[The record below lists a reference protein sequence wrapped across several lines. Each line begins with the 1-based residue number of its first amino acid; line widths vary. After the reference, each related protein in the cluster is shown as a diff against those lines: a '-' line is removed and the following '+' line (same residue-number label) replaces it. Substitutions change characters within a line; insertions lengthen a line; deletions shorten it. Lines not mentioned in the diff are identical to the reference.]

1 MTQNADSPPL
11 PPTRRPRTA
20 PLGERPTLTDAQRV
34 ALEAYA
40 DTVVPGRKRHPD
52 DVAIAGVDDTPG
64 AVECGALDVLT
75 DPATGIEDGVGGMA
89 DLLDQ
94 RAVTWATAREL
105 PDPVGRFA
113 DLGYTDRRRLV
124 AELTDPEEPEKDLW
138 FLVALFATMAYDSA
152 PHLETA
158 DALDPA
164 VTPASG
170 LRAMGFFPPVDGRWA
185 FDRGGYGR
193 PLARL
198 RAGTDDHGDPR

>member
-1 MTQNADSPPL
+1 MTQNADPSTL

-20 PLGERPTLTDAQRV
+20 ALGERPTLAPAQRL
-34 ALEAYA
+34 ALEAFA

-75 DPATGIEDGVGGMA
+75 DPATGIEDGVGDMA
-89 DLLDQ
+89 DLLDR
-94 RAVTWATAREL
+94 RAAAWADRHGGR
-105 PDPVGRFA
+105 PVARFA
-113 DLGYTDRRRLV
+113 DLGYPDRRRLV
-124 AELTDPEEPEKDLW
+124 AELTDPAEPEKDLW

-170 LRAMGFFPPVDGRWA
+170 LRAMGFFPPSGGRWA

-198 RAGTDDHGDPR
+198 KPGTDDHGDPR

>member
-1 MTQNADSPPL
+1 MTQNADTPLL

-20 PLGERPTLTDAQRV
+20 ALGERPALTAAQRV

-75 DPATGIEDGVGGMA
+75 DPATGIEDGVGDMA
-89 DLLDQ
+89 DLLDE
-94 RAVTWATAREL
+94 RAVAWAARHL
-105 PDPVGRFA
+105 PDPVTRFA

-124 AELTDPEEPEKDLW
+124 TELTDPAEPEKELW

-152 PHLETA
+152 PHLETS

-164 VTPASG
+164 VTPYSG
-170 LRAMGFFPPVDGRWA
+170 LRAMGFFPPDGGRWA

-198 RAGTDDHGDPR
+198 HPGTDDHGDPR

>member
-1 MTQNADSPPL
+1 MTQNADTPVL
-11 PPTRRPRTA
+11 PPIGRPRTPA
-20 PLGERPTLTDAQRV
+20 LGDRPTLTTAQQI

-52 DVAIAGVDDTPG
+52 DVAVAGVDDTPG

-75 DPATGIEDGVGGMA
+75 DPATGIEDGIGDMA
-89 DLLDQ
+89 DLLDR
-94 RAVTWATAREL
+94 RAVDWAAEHGEKPAT
-105 PDPVGRFA
+105 RFA
-113 DLGYTDRRRLV
+113 DLAYADRRRLV
-124 AELTDPEEPEKDLW
+124 TLLTDPEEPERDLW

-170 LRAMGFFPPVDGRWA
+170 LRAMGFFPPTGGRWA

-198 RAGTDDHGDPR
+198 HPGTDEHGDPR